1 MTIAKSPEAFKRAAP
16 QILANCE
23 GKVTSVCQAM
33 LLELVQQIQELEQ
46 RVKRAEGW
54 IKAFMKRSALCK
66 KISAIDGVEPISA
79 TAMVS
84 LGIKPPIC

>member
-16 QILANCE
+16 QILANFE
-23 GKVTSVCQAM
+23 GEVTSVCQAM
-33 LLELVQQIQELEQ
+33 LLELVQQIQEFEQ

-66 KISAIDGVEPISA
+66 RISAIDGVDPVTT

-84 LGIKPPIC
+84 LGIKPQIY